1 LAAATLPSGLLIAE
15 RGAAVSLSLSLPLSL
30 PPPLPSISTLLLR
43 SHSHAHHPRLIR
55 ILCRGSRAILTDS
68 SKHLFQFLFSSPLPD
83 SSLRSG
89 SRWDS
94 ILQDLFRGTRS
105 CRIFSAGAKSDPY
118 AFSADNFLFHPPLHP
133 PPFLLRQ
140 KVHLAARVDIFIDFV
155 YFIVLCFLF
164 LLLLR
169 FFVVVVAVTKQNKRR
184 TQLQNQSNERIRERE
199 RIRKRMEPSEM
210 RKNCQHQQIT
220 DCTSTL
226 DGSAGSGRKCR
237 KSRMLNQVAY
247 LIAYPSLE
255 R

>member
-1 LAAATLPSGLLIAE
+1 MGLDPAGSFLREPNPILMHFPRTTSSSTRPSTLPPSSSVKKSIWQH
-15 RGAAVSLSLSLPLSL
+15 VS
-30 PPPLPSISTLLLR
+30 T
-43 SHSHAHHPRLIR
+43 
-55 ILCRGSRAILTDS
+55 
-68 SKHLFQFLFSSPLPD
+68 FSS
-83 SSLRSG
+83 
-89 SRWDS
+89 
-94 ILQDLFRGTRS
+94 ILF
-105 CRIFSAGAKSDPY
+105 
-118 AFSADNFLFHPPLHP
+118 
-133 PPFLLRQ
+133 
-140 KVHLAARVDIFIDFV
+140 